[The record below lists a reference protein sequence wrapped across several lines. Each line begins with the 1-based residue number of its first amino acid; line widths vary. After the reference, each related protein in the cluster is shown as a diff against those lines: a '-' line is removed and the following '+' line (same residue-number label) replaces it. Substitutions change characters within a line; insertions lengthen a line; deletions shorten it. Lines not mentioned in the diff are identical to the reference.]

1 MFSLLEG
8 PQALNKKSN
17 LKKPNWGKKQKQIN
31 RGPQEKNL
39 RSKLKMKKKPA
50 DKNYKKQDSS
60 QFNLG
65 WVCG

>member
-1 MFSLLEG
+1 MFSLLEE
-8 PQALNKKSN
+8 PQALNEKSN
-17 LKKPNWGKKQKQIN
+17 LKTNGEKKQKQIN
-31 RGPQEKNL
+31 KGPQEKISTKTKNEE
-39 RSKLKMKKKPA
+39 KKKPT